1 MKLVNLTPHALT
13 FRSPDGIGQNRRTQ
27 MGNEITKATMDVVGN
42 CVATRIA
49 VMRKELGDEE
59 VEYSEEYQHL
69 VAFVEAAAMIH
80 RGREK
85 KPGSPFLLVS

>member
-1 MKLVNLTPHALT
+1 
-13 FRSPDGIGQNRRTQ
+13 

-69 VAFVEAAAMIH
+69 VDPTRARMFLAGWFYGLQPDGKPRTRPGTTWRA
-80 RGREK
+80 RGVM
-85 KPGSPFLLVS
+85 PSTPPLWLL